1 MRLGATEILLI
12 LMIALVVFGSSKLT
26 GLGKV
31 LGTSIREFKQEVS
44 GADNKDGSVDN
55 TKKSQQEA
63 ISTSDDKVGDGS
75 AGEVTRK

>member
-44 GADNKDGSVDN
+44 GPEGKTGGGNVSGCKQEVSTASNKDGEGSV
-55 TKKSQQEA
+55 
-63 ISTSDDKVGDGS
+63 
-75 AGEVTRK
+75 GEVANK

>member
-31 LGTSIREFKQEVS
+31 LGTSIREFKQEVNGS
-44 GADNKDGSVDN
+44 DSKSVNIASAKDFKQEVD
-55 TKKSQQEA
+55 
-63 ISTSDDKVGDGS
+63 ISDHKEGDDI
-75 AGEVTRK
+75 AGEAARK